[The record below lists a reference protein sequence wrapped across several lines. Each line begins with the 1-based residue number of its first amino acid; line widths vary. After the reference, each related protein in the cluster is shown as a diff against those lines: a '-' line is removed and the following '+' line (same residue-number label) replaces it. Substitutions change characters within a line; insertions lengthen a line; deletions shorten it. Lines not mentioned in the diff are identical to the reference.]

1 MDKHL
6 IRHFVSNLL
15 NERDFLCWQLSEAYG
30 LIDKDVYND
39 IENKH
44 FETYDVKSQNQLNLE
59 IEELCKIVDIEEIDS
74 DIVSIILKCSLDK
87 AENALKHLRKD
98 N

>member
-6 IRHFVSNLL
+6 IKHFISNLL

-30 LIDKDVYND
+30 
-39 IENKH
+39 
-44 FETYDVKSQNQLNLE
+44 
-59 IEELCKIVDIEEIDS
+59 
-74 DIVSIILKCSLDK
+74 SLDK